1 MDSSSAPNPADNGGN
16 EEQTE
21 MDEDSAMGSEHDDS
35 SVEETE
41 TSSSV
46 PLEKASLMG
55 KSQGLEMM
63 KERAV
68 AEFDEKIAA
77 LKIVLS
83 LK

>member
-1 MDSSSAPNPADNGGN
+1 
-16 EEQTE
+16 
-21 MDEDSAMGSEHDDS
+21 MGSERDDLI
-35 SVEETE
+35 VEEMDI
-41 TSSSV
+41 SNSI

-55 KSQGLEMM
+55 KLRDLEMM